1 MYHNFVNEY
10 LMKFSLKVQ
19 CYHKSNIKMSLI
31 FLRRILEEN
40 VNQKIEKSILIPGIV
55 ENNDKVSIK

>member
-1 MYHNFVNEY
+1 
-10 LMKFSLKVQ
+10 
-19 CYHKSNIKMSLI
+19 MSLI